1 VPGSAG
7 APAEVMNAHRLTA
20 EALRA
25 AEDRG
30 TGTLLADFGAIH
42 NEVHRRVF
50 EGNRCARDPVGD
62 VPPLPVNVYMADQRR
77 RLIKSGICA
86 EFGFSTSGSVCLQ
99 SQYITFHE
107 V

>member
-1 VPGSAG
+1 
-7 APAEVMNAHRLTA
+7 
-20 EALRA
+20 
-25 AEDRG
+25 
-30 TGTLLADFGAIH
+30 
-42 NEVHRRVF
+42 
-50 EGNRCARDPVGD
+50 
-62 VPPLPVNVYMADQRR
+62 VYMADQRR